1 VLTKLIEEIIE
12 KFKDV
17 FNIEP
22 INKMVEELIEG
33 K

>member
-1 VLTKLIEEIIE
+1 MIEDIIE

-22 INKMVEELIEG
+22 IIKLVDEFMEG